1 MSPVQSHRLAGLA
14 LIVLTAAGCVAP
26 LASPSASPLAI
37 ATVPP
42 APSATVPPAPSTTVP
57 PAPSATVPPPVRLQ
71 FVDEDGTTKTFT
83 IDIDDQSGLLVEATD
98 GEAFSTEDPG
108 AMDLEYG
115 PHYVV
120 SLNDASDDSILRVV
134 WAAGGGC
141 AASYAM
147 TIDPTARKLR
157 IEEPPAGGD
166 SIGGSC
172 GVTLRFSEPV
182 PAEEVEGVLADQG

>member
-1 MSPVQSHRLAGLA
+1 MMSPIQSHSLAGLA
-14 LIVLTAAGCVAP
+14 LIVLTAGGCVTA
-26 LASPSASPLAI
+26 LASPSANPLA
-37 ATVPP
+37 
-42 APSATVPPAPSTTVP
+42 SATVPPAASATVP
-57 PAPSATVPPPVRLQ
+57 PAASTTVPPPVRLQ
-71 FVDEDGTTKTFT
+71 FVDDEGTTMTFT
-83 IDIDDQSGLLVEATD
+83 VDIDDQSGLLVEATD

-108 AMDLEYG
+108 ANDLVYEG
-115 PHYVV
+115 NYVV
-120 SLNDASDDSILRVV
+120 FLNDASDDSVLRVV

-157 IEEPPAGGD
+157 IEGPPAGGD

-182 PAEEVEGVLADQG
+182 LAAEVEGVLADPG

>member
-1 MSPVQSHRLAGLA
+1 MTSAIQSHRRAGLA
-14 LIVLTAAGCVAP
+14 LIVLTAGGCVAP
-26 LASPSASPLAI
+26 LASPSASPLAS
-37 ATVPP
+37 ATVLPS
-42 APSATVPPAPSTTVP
+42 ASLLASATVPPLA
-57 PAPSATVPPPVRLQ
+57 SATVPPPVRLQ
-71 FVDEDGTTKTFT
+71 YVNEGGTTMTFT
-83 IDIDDQSGLLVEATD
+83 IDIHDQSGLLVEATD

-108 AMDLEYG
+108 AEDLPVLG

-120 SLNDASDDSILRVV
+120 FLNDASDESVLRVV

-157 IEEPPAGGD
+157 IEGPPAPTSGD
-166 SIGGSC
+166 SVGGSC

-182 PAEEVEGVLADQG
+182 PAEEVEGVLEPG

>member
-1 MSPVQSHRLAGLA
+1 MTSAIQSHRLAGLA
-14 LIVLTAAGCVAP
+14 LIVLTAGGCVAP
-26 LASPSASPLAI
+26 LASPSASPLA
-37 ATVPP
+37 
-42 APSATVPPAPSTTVP
+42 SATAPPLA
-57 PAPSATVPPPVRLQ
+57 SATAPPPVRVQ
-71 FVDEDGTTKTFT
+71 FVDDIGTTKTFI

-108 AMDLEYG
+108 AEDLPVLG

-120 SLNDASDDSILRVV
+120 FLNDASDESVLRVV

-157 IEEPPAGGD
+157 IEGPPAGGD

-182 PAEEVEGVLADQG
+182 PAEEVEGVLEPG

>member
-1 MSPVQSHRLAGLA
+1 MMSPIQSHSLAGLA
-14 LIVLTAAGCVAP
+14 LIVLTAGGCVTA
-26 LASPSASPLAI
+26 LASPSANPLA
-37 ATVPP
+37 
-42 APSATVPPAPSTTVP
+42 SATVPPAASATVP
-57 PAPSATVPPPVRLQ
+57 PAASATVPPAASTTVPPPVRLQ
-71 FVDEDGTTKTFT
+71 FVDDEGTTMTFT
-83 IDIDDQSGLLVEATD
+83 VDIDDQSGLLVEATD

-108 AMDLEYG
+108 ANDLVYEG
-115 PHYVV
+115 NYVV
-120 SLNDASDDSILRVV
+120 FLNDASDDSVLRVV

-157 IEEPPAGGD
+157 IEGPPAGGD

-182 PAEEVEGVLADQG
+182 PAAEVEGV